1 MHCNLCVIGHCP
13 FVTDIGFIAGPLGI
27 ENLVSGTGSGR
38 CDDDDSDGDDM
49 MIMMIVMV
57 MI

>member
-1 MHCNLCVIGHCP
+1 MLCDLCLIGDCP

-38 CDDDDSDGDDM
+38 CDEDDDDDDDDM
-49 MIMMIVMV
+49 MMT
-57 MI
+57 

>member
-1 MHCNLCVIGHCP
+1 MYCDLCVIGDCP

-38 CDDDDSDGDDM
+38 CDEDDDDDDDDM
-49 MIMMIVMV
+49 MMT
-57 MI
+57 